1 MALYTFC
8 NPHLFHQHIK
18 DIDYAKLLKQGK
30 TTLFFDL
37 DNTVMS
43 YDQKEID
50 EDIVVFLRTLEKNF
64 KIVIVSNSG
73 FKRVSFACEKHL
85 IPFIHSARKPFKKGF
100 NRALKIASSTVSESV
115 FIGDQLMT
123 DVLGSNKMGMTSIL
137 VFPLKKRSDHM
148 FTRINRRLEKYM
160 IKKIKTHDLKSY
172 NNTLKAYVETK
183 QI

>member
-1 MALYTFC
+1 MALYTYC

-18 DIDYAKLLKQGK
+18 DIEYDKLLKQGK

-43 YDQKEID
+43 YDQTEID
-50 EDIVVFLRTLEKNF
+50 EEMLVFLRTLEKNF

-73 FKRVSFACEKHL
+73 YKRVSFACEPHA
-85 IPFIHSARKPFKKGF
+85 IPFIHSAKKPFKRGF
-100 NRALKIASSTVSESV
+100 KRALQKASSTVSESV

-137 VFPLKKRSDHM
+137 VFPLKKRSDHV

-183 QI
+183 QT